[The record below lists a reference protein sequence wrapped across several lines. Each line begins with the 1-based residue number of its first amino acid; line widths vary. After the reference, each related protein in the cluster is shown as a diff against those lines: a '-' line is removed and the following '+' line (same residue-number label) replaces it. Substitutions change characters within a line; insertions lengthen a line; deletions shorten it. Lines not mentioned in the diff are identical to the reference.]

1 MKNSTIN
8 LLVPPW
14 LVMKSST
21 IITNHQEQPLILFRT
36 SSFRIFFFTCIT
48 SNMFCTCNT
57 IATRNTNYTNI
68 SHLQHEY
75 QVELYLIMN
84 SINWLS
90 KLVCGSCFVE
100 HLFSRKPTTSYNQIY
115 IFEYNNYNPHNAKFH
130 EIMVFY
136 IL

>member
-1 MKNSTIN
+1 MKNSTTN
-8 LLVPPW
+8 LLVPPL

-21 IITNHQEQPLILFRT
+21 VVTNHQEQPLILIRT
-36 SSFRIFFFTCIT
+36 SSLRIFFFTCIT
-48 SNMFCTCNT
+48 SSMFCTCNM

-90 KLVCGSCFVE
+90 KLGCGSCFVE
-100 HLFSRKPTTSYNQIY
+100 HVFSSKPTTSYNQIY
-115 IFEYNNYNPHNAKFH
+115 IFESNSYNPHNARFH

-136 IL
+136 IS